1 MAAGSPGHSIK
12 VNEFTKQQLR
22 PRDLEMTEK
31 ETHHQTIKKC
41 LEVIFKIKEFECTKS
56 NDVQAFLKKYLFI

>member
-12 VNEFTKQQLR
+12 VNEFTKKQLR

-31 ETHHQTIKKC
+31 ETRHQAIEK
-41 LEVIFKIKEFECTKS
+41 EVFRSHF
-56 NDVQAFLKKYLFI
+56 